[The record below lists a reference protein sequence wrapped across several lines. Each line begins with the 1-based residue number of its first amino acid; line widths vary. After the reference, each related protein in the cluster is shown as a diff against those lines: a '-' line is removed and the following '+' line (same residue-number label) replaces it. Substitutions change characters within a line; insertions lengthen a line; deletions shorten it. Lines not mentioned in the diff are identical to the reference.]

1 MGLRFYKSIRL
12 GKFIRLNISK
22 SGLSA
27 TLGRPGMNVNIGRA
41 GARVTAGIPGSGLS
55 YRREFGGRSRRAK
68 SQTDEALETPQP
80 EPLPEPGF
88 FAPRPEKE
96 LVKGLNAFLA
106 GRAAEALDHFRAAA
120 PQEAS
125 AAILAASLLRE
136 QDGDNQ
142 EAAALLEE
150 VVQADEEFPTPLM
163 EKYLGSPWQ
172 VEIDITPGV
181 AAAVPVTGLAAT
193 LLLVEIYQAQGRLAE
208 AIGLLEEVEELAGSP
223 ALTLSL
229 CELYAASDFWDGV
242 IERGQ
247 QIEARDD
254 VTLAIVIFYGRAMQ
268 AKGLHEAAVA
278 VFSDALRRKRR
289 PKDEAS
295 ADLWREAK
303 YWRAISYQ
311 ATGKA
316 RQANKEWQ
324 QLFAQEPGFRDVAG
338 RVRGEEVGGG

>member
-27 TLGRPGMNVNIGRA
+27 TLGVPGMNVNIGRG
-41 GARVTAGIPGSGLS
+41 GARVTAGVPGSGLS
-55 YRREFGGRSRRAK
+55 YRREFGGRSRRAR
-68 SQTDEALETPQP
+68 SQADEDFETPQP

-96 LVKGLNAFLA
+96 LVRGLNALLE
-106 GRAAEALDHFRAAA
+106 GRAAEALEHFREAA

-136 QDGDNQ
+136 QDGDNK

-163 EKYLGSPWQ
+163 EKYLAPWQ

-193 LLLVEIYQAQGRLAE
+193 LLLVEIYQAQGRVAE
-208 AIGLLEEVEELAGSP
+208 AIGLLEEVEELAGEP

-229 CELYAASDFWDGV
+229 CELYAATNLWDGV

-247 QIEARDD
+247 QIEPRND

-289 PKDEAS
+289 PKQESS
-295 ADLWREAK
+295 ADLWREVK

-316 RQANKEWQ
+316 RQANKAWQ
-324 QLFAQEPGFRDVAG
+324 QIFAEEPGFRDVAR
-338 RVRGEEVGGG
+338 RVRGEEVDGG